1 MIKTEN
7 LTKIYKLGMVEVIGL
22 KKVNLEVK
30 DGEFLGVMG
39 KSGSGKSTLLHMI
52 GGIDKPTSGSVFID
66 GVNIAKLKDK
76 KLCDLRRNKIG
87 FIFQSFNLIPTL
99 TTLENVLVPL
109 APRGASTKIKK
120 RGKYL
125 LERVGL
131 GDRINHTPLQLSGGE
146 RQRVAIARALINQ
159 PKIVLADE
167 PTGNLDTKSGEEVI
181 QLMREMNRSE
191 GVTFIIV
198 THDLHISSRVDRTI
212 YLKDGEIIKEV

>member
-52 GGIDKPTSGSVFID
+52 GGIDKPSSGSVFID
-66 GVNIAKLKDK
+66 EVNIAKLKDK

-109 APRGASTKIKK
+109 APRGASNKIKK

-131 GDRINHTPLQLSGGE
+131 GDRISHTPLQLSGGE

-181 QLMREMNRSE
+181 QLMQEMNKSE

-198 THDLHISSRVDRTI
+198 THDLHISEIVDRTI